1 MPGMTNR
8 RRAIQE
14 GTDWTNPKAKGY
26 NFGGPVRVGQGK
38 SEIPG
43 VADAIASATQ
53 AKKRGYNFGGKVK
66 VGTGKGRI
74 GRIADPIARK
84 TASTRKK

>member
-26 NFGGPVRVGQGK
+26 NFGGPVRVGTGSGYMGRVSTPIARATKK
-38 SEIPG
+38 SPI
-43 VADAIASATQ
+43 
-53 AKKRGYNFGGKVK
+53 RGGYKSGGKVK
-66 VGTGKGRI
+66 
-74 GRIADPIARK
+74 A
-84 TASTRKK
+84 KK

>member
-26 NFGGPVRVGQGK
+26 NFGGPVRVGTGK
-38 SEIPG
+38 GRNTPVIE
-43 VADAIASATQ
+43 DAVASATQ
-53 AKKRGYNFGGKVK
+53 AKKKK
-66 VGTGKGRI
+66 L
-74 GRIADPIARK
+74 RK
-84 TASTRKK
+84 R